1 MLYLS
6 SVRSS
11 KYEPNVLHIVAGKSR
26 NCYLL
31 AKVQNLIKTCG
42 WWWLVLAGGGG
53 AELGHSID
61 CYWNLHTGVKQNKS
75 IIHQTSHHSHR
86 LSWSPAL
93 RHGVDIYSFSHISRE
108 KFDECS
114 WYLLCSASKVP
125 MYILDLLFIK
135 LFMFRSLQ

>member
-1 MLYLS
+1 MFLS

-11 KYEPNVLHIVAGKSR
+11 KYEPNVLHIVAGKSE

-42 WWWLVLAGGGG
+42 WCWLVVAGGGG

-61 CYWNLHTGVKQNKS
+61 CYWNLNTGVKQNKS

-86 LSWSPAL
+86 LSWSRAL
-93 RHGVDIYSFSHISRE
+93 ITAMLDMCRYVPLISIFLKR
-108 KFDECS
+108 
-114 WYLLCSASKVP
+114 
-125 MYILDLLFIK
+125 
-135 LFMFRSLQ
+135 